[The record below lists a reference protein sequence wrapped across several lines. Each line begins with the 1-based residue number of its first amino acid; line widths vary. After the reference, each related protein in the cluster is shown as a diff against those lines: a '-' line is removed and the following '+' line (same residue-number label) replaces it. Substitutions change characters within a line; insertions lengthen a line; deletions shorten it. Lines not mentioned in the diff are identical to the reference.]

1 MAKFK
6 TLPASRRTYTIPE
19 NLEQKINE
27 KLGRYNLALTNSI
40 KIADAVLFMSDFY
53 IDNPES
59 PTPWNERLTWIA
71 QLAYYFPL
79 NYLRNHAVVEELKQ
93 QIDLNTFSKII
104 DFGAGLGTSS
114 WCFKNAG
121 FKNKIYQF
129 ERESKLKNIWD
140 EAQFEWVNT
149 EEHLYKHIDRNTLG
163 VFSYSITEINN
174 FLPLLEKFN
183 YLMILEPSTQD
194 DGRKLMELR
203 SKLIEKGFHILAPC
217 THQGVCPLLSS
228 SKKDWCHDRIHF
240 NKPGWFQKIE
250 NQLPIKNDTLTFSYL
265 LAEKKNLKKSEIQ
278 TNNQKIARLTGDL
291 LNEKGKSRQLVC
303 MNDERLFLT
312 WMHKTTDVQD
322 IGRGSLVEL
331 PENTKPISNELRITN
346 ENLVKVL
353 R

>member
-6 TLPASRRTYTIPE
+6 TLPAERRVYTVPE
-19 NLEQKINE
+19 NITQKMNE

-53 IDNPES
+53 IDNPEA
-59 PTPWNERLTWIA
+59 PTPWNERQTWIA

-79 NYLRNHAVVEELKQ
+79 NYLRNHAVVEELKNHK
-93 QIDLNTFSKII
+93 DLNSFSKII

-121 FKNKIYQF
+121 FKNKIFQF
-129 ERESKLKNIWD
+129 ERETKLKNIWD
-140 EAQFEWVNT
+140 EAQFEWLST
-149 EEHLYKHIDRNTLG
+149 EDQLHKQIDRNTLG

-203 SKLIEKGFHILAPC
+203 EKLIEKGFHILAPC
-217 THQGVCPLLSS
+217 THQKACPLLSS

-240 NKPGWFQKIE
+240 KKPDWFQKIE

-265 LAEKKNLKKSEIQ
+265 LAEKNNLKKSE
-278 TNNQKIARLTGDL
+278 TAEVNPKIARLTGDL
-291 LNEKGKSRQLVC
+291 LNEKGKSKQLVC
-303 MNDERLFLT
+303 MNNERLFLT

-331 PENTKPISNELRITN
+331 PEQLKATSNELRITN
-346 ENLVKVL
+346 ETLVKVL